1 MVPADVKL
9 CMEVQILVSSYV
21 LMGTKMSSLPSECGG
36 VGTLFRISLKSL
48 KPKKKSP
55 TVKREF

>member
-1 MVPADVKL
+1 MVPADVEL
-9 CMEVQILVSSYV
+9 CMEVQILVISYV
-21 LMGTKMSSLPSECGG
+21 LMGTKMSSLPSECGR
-36 VGTLFRISLKSL
+36 VRTLFQTSLKSL